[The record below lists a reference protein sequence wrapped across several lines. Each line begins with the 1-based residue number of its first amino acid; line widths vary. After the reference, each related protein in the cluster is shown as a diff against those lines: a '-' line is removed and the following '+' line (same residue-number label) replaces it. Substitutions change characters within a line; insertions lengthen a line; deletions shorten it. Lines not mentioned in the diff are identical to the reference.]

1 MHLFL
6 FTAKNL
12 PEERETQSHTAEQP
26 SVQQTPA
33 GTIIPLYLSKA
44 FFFSK
49 VKLILSL
56 HKSIYMALKHI

>member
-1 MHLFL
+1 MHLFFFL

-12 PEERETQSHTAEQP
+12 PEERETHSHTVGQP

-33 GTIIPLYLSKA
+33 GSLIALHLSKG

-49 VKLILSL
+49 VKAYPITV
-56 HKSIYMALKHI
+56 

>member
-1 MHLFL
+1 MYLFFFL

-12 PEERETQSHTAEQP
+12 PEERETHSHTAEQP

-33 GTIIPLYLSKA
+33 GNITPLYLSKA

-49 VKLILSL
+49 VKASPIT
-56 HKSIYMALKHI
+56 I